1 MIYLDTNVLIYAFCK
16 NVDDSEQKKLSQE
29 ILKSAIASNKL
40 LISEIALYEFA
51 FVSQKLKEPNN
62 VIKLNLDFLSKYVK
76 NADVHSET
84 ITLMSKISSYK
95 HSFDTYH
102 IAFSNYFNCS
112 ELVTFDSGF
121 KQFCDFSK
129 TKIRLV

>member
-16 NVDDSEQKKLSQE
+16 NVDNLEQKKHSQE

-40 LISEIALYEFA
+40 LLSEIVLYEFA
-51 FVSQKLKEPNN
+51 FVSLKLKESND
-62 VIKLNLDFLSKYVK
+62 VVKMNLDFLSKYIK
-76 NADVHSET
+76 SADVHSEA

-102 IAFSNYFNCS
+102 IYFNCS

-121 KQFCDFSK
+121 KQFCDYSK
-129 TKIRLV
+129 TKITIV

>member
-16 NVDDSEQKKLSQE
+16 NVDNSEQKKLSQE

-40 LISEIALYEFA
+40 LISEIVLYEFA
-51 FVSQKLKEPNN
+51 FVSQKLKESND
-62 VIKLNLDFLSKYVK
+62 VIKMNLDFLSKYIK
-76 NADVHSET
+76 SADVHSET
-84 ITLMSKISSYK
+84 ISLMSKISSYK

-102 IAFSNYFNCS
+102 IVFSNYFNCS

-121 KQFCDFSK
+121 NQFCDYSK
-129 TKIRLV
+129 TKITIV